1 MGAAGDDASGGR
13 RRRRGALALLGPGI
27 LVAATGVGAG
37 DLATAGFAGAELGVA
52 VAWAV
57 LVGAA
62 LKLVVTENLA
72 RHQLATGRTVLESAF
87 GRLGWWVWVPF
98 GVYLLAWS
106 YFVGGALI
114 SANSTAIAALVG
126 TAGDGWRVAFGV
138 AASVAGLAIAWFGGF
153 VWFERVMGVCAGVM
167 VLVVLGG
174 AAVSSPDL
182 GELARG
188 LVVPVVP
195 DAGGAGLGW
204 TVALMGGVGGTLTIV
219 CYGYWMREA
228 GREDASN
235 LGAMRLDV
243 AIGYGMTALFGVAM
257 LVIAAPID
265 PEGRGLGLIVN
276 LADGL
281 GERAAEM
288 GGEGAGAVA
297 RGAFLIGVVGAVFSS
312 LVGVWQSV
320 PMVFADWV
328 RSVPG
333 GGGTGRAVGRAGV
346 KPASG
351 AVSTR
356 GLAYRGYLVAI
367 AVVPML
373 SLWADFRQ
381 VQQVYAVV
389 GAAFVP
395 GLAAVLLVLNNGRAM
410 DAGGL
415 RNRWVS
421 NVLLGLSLVLAVGL
435 AAAEVRRRLG

>member
-1 MGAAGDDASGGR
+1 MGKAGEGAAESRGA
-13 RRRRGALALLGPGI
+13 RRGALALIGPGL

-57 LVGAA
+57 VVGAA
-62 LKLVVTENLA
+62 IKLVVTENLA

-87 GRLGWWVWVPF
+87 AQLGWWVWVPF
-98 GVYLLAWS
+98 GAYLLAWS

-126 TAGDGWRVAFGV
+126 TGGDGWRVGFGV
-138 AASVAGLAIAWFGGF
+138 AASVAGLGIAWFGGF
-153 VWFERVMGVCAGVM
+153 AWFERVMGVCAAVM
-167 VLVVLGG
+167 VVVVLGG
-174 AAVSSPDL
+174 AAVSGPDL
-182 GELARG
+182 GALARG
-188 LVVPVVP
+188 LVVPSVP
-195 DAGGAGLGW
+195 DADGAGLGW

-228 GREDASN
+228 GRDDVSR
-235 LGAMRLDV
+235 LGTMRFDV
-243 AIGYGMTALFGVAM
+243 ALGYGMTALFGVAM

-281 GERAAEM
+281 GERARAM
-288 GGEGAGAVA
+288 AGEGAGAFA

-312 LVGVWQSV
+312 LVGVWQAV

-328 RSVPG
+328 RSRPG
-333 GGGTGRAVGRAGV
+333 RGAAVAR
-346 KPASG
+346 G
-351 AVSTR
+351 AVSTT
-356 GLAYRGYLVAI
+356 GAAYRGYLVAI

-373 SLWADFRQ
+373 ALWADFRQ

-395 GLAAVLLVLNNGRAM
+395 GLAAVLLVLNNRGDMR
-410 DAGGL
+410 GGSL
-415 RNRWVS
+415 GNRWLS
-421 NVLLGLSLVLAVGL
+421 NVLLGLSLVLAVVL
-435 AAAEVRRRLG
+435 AAAEVRRRLGG